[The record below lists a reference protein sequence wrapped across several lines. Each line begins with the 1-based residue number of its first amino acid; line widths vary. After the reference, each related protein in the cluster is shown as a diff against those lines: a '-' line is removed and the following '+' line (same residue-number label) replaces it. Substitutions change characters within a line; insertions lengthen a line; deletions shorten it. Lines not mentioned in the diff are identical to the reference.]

1 MHKHVVPNTKKMRIL
16 IIILAILSLNE
27 TIHSQN
33 KLETEK
39 VFEFENVE
47 VIPLFEKCK
56 PKKKTEKEKNCVKK
70 EIMNFIY
77 GNFNHSLVGE
87 LGLWAGKYEIN
98 CRFIIGKNGEILNI
112 DVKSENLEL
121 KKEMERV
128 LNLMPKFSR
137 PGKVNGI
144 AVQTE
149 YLLPFNI
156 YVE

>member
-1 MHKHVVPNTKKMRIL
+1 MRIL

-33 KLETEK
+33 KSEDEK
-39 VFEFENVE
+39 VFKFENVE

-56 PKKKTEKEKNCVKK
+56 PKKKTEKEKKSVKK

-77 GNFNHSLVGE
+77 GNFKHSLVGE
-87 LGLWAGKYEIN
+87 LGLWTGKYEIN
-98 CRFIIGKNGEILNI
+98 SKFIIGKNGEILNI
-112 DVKSENLEL
+112 AVKSENLEL

-137 PGKVNGI
+137 SGKVNEI

-149 YLLPFNI
+149 YSLPFKI

>member
-1 MHKHVVPNTKKMRIL
+1 MRIL
-16 IIILAILSLNE
+16 IIFLVILSLNE
-27 TIHSQN
+27 TINSQN
-33 KLETEK
+33 KLENEK
-39 VFEFENVE
+39 VFKFENIE

-56 PKKKTEKEKNCVKK
+56 PKKKTEKEKKCVKK

-77 GNFNHSLVGE
+77 RNFKNSLVAE

-98 CRFIIGKNGEILNI
+98 STFIIGKNGEILNI
-112 DVKSENLEL
+112 TVKSNNSEL

-137 PGKVNGI
+137 SGKVKGI

-149 YLLPFNI
+149 YSLPFKI